1 MKLNYGTLIFLVVFV
16 VIFAFVA
23 WEQPWTA
30 PHIFGVA
37 LFIPSFVLF
46 VLARI
51 QLGWAFS
58 VQARAT
64 TLVTTG
70 IYSRIRN
77 PIYVFG
83 SLAIAGFFLMSNHL
97 SWLLCFV
104 VVIPLQVYRSRVEAR
119 VLEEKFGEAYLEY
132 KRHTWF

>member
-1 MKLNYGTLIFLVVFV
+1 MKLNFGTLALVAIVIGFFLGHSWVP
-16 VIFAFVA
+16 
-23 WEQPWTA
+23 PWTVL
-30 PHIFGVA
+30 HIAG
-37 LFIPSFVLF
+37 LCILIPSFVLF
-46 VLARI
+46 AIARM
-51 QLGWAFS
+51 QLGQAFS
-58 VQARAT
+58 VKAKAS
-64 TLVTTG
+64 TLVTAG

-83 SLAIAGFFLMSNHL
+83 SLSIVGFFLASNHP

-119 VLEEKFGEAYLEY
+119 VLEDKFGEAYVEY

>member
-1 MKLNYGTLIFLVVFV
+1 MKLNFGTLALIAV
-16 VIFAFVA
+16 VIGFFLGHSWAP
-23 WEQPWTA
+23 PWTFQHA
-30 PHIFGVA
+30 AGLCILV
-37 LFIPSFVLF
+37 PSFVLF
-46 VLARI
+46 AIARI
-51 QLGWAFS
+51 QLGQAFS
-58 VQARAT
+58 VKAKAS
-64 TLVTTG
+64 TLVTAG